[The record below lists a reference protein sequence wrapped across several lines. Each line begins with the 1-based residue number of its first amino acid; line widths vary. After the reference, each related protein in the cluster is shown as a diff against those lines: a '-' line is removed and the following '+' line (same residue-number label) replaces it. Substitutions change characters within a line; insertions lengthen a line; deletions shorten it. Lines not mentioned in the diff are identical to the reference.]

1 MKEFFRGLLGS
12 CLGVLLAMV
21 LVVLIFVGIGAVAA
35 SGKGGVKSA
44 ENAIIKLDLSMP
56 IPEKTD
62 NVQTD
67 FGSTAT
73 SHLGLRH
80 IMRLIDNAANDINVK
95 GIVINANS
103 LQMGQATLLQLR
115 GALNKFKESGKFVY
129 AYADS
134 YSQSSYF
141 LSSVADS
148 VFLNPNGDVGLQGY
162 GTVIPFFKRML
173 DKVGVDFNVF
183 YAGDFKSA
191 TEPFRR
197 EDMSPENRL
206 QTKEFLT
213 GMIKIMKSE
222 VGKSRKINET
232 TLDAIMT
239 DLKGRNGKLALENKL
254 VDALVYWDQF
264 EDVVKK
270 KAKLEDK
277 DKINYLS
284 IEDYNV
290 MAELT
295 EKGSYKNKIAVVYAE
310 GDVLYNTP
318 QKGTID
324 NKRYLKI
331 LDKIKRDDKIKAVV
345 LRVNSGGG
353 SALTSDIIWR
363 EIENIKAKGI
373 PVIASFGD
381 YAASGGYYIAA
392 GADTIVASPNTLTGS
407 IGVFSMLPN
416 VKKLMNDKLG
426 ILFDS
431 VRTHDLTLNLS
442 SVYPLS
448 EKEKL
453 YITESTNDIYKQF
466 LDRVAKGRNMPVDSV
481 HKYAQGRVWTG
492 SKAKEIGLV
501 DEIGFLSDAITIA
514 AKKAK
519 LESNYKIVEYPQ
531 IQKTFFEQMMEGIVK
546 QQSGEEEESS
556 MIKMNS
562 ETRYLYNLYNKFKS
576 IFSQEGVQ
584 AKMLWEFDFD

>member
-80 IMRLIDNAANDINVK
+80 IIRLIDNAANDINVK

-115 GALNKFKESGKFVY
+115 EALSKFKESEKFVY

-162 GTVIPFFKRML
+162 GTVIPFFKKMF

-213 GMIKIMKSE
+213 GMINIMKTE
-222 VGKSRKINET
+222 VGKSRKISET
-232 TLDAIMT
+232 SLDAIMT

-254 VDALVYWDQF
+254 VDGLVYWDQF

-270 KAKLEDK
+270 KAKLEAK
-277 DKINYLS
+277 DKVNYLS
-284 IEDYNV
+284 IDDYNV
-290 MAELT
+290 LAELT

-392 GADTIVASPNTLTGS
+392 GADTIVAAPNTLTGS

-431 VRTHDLTLNLS
+431 VKTHDLTLNLS

-466 LDRVAKGRNMPVDSV
+466 LDRVAKGRNMSVDTV

-501 DEIGFLSDAITIA
+501 DEIGFLSDAIAIA

-546 QQSGEEEESS
+546 QQSGEEEEAA

-562 ETRYLYNLYNKFKS
+562 ETRYLYNLYNKFKG

-584 AKMLWEFDFD
+584 AKMLWDFDFD

>member
-1 MKEFFRGLLGS
+1 MKEFFRGMLGS

-35 SGKGGVKSA
+35 SGKGGAKSA
-44 ENAIIKLDLSMP
+44 ENAVLKLDLSMP

-67 FGSTAT
+67 FGSTAS

-80 IMRLIDNAANDINVK
+80 IMRLINNAANDINVK

-115 GALNKFKESGKFVY
+115 DGLDSFKTSGKFVY

-134 YSQSSYF
+134 YSQSAYF

-162 GTVIPFFKRML
+162 GTVMPYFKRML
-173 DKVGVDFNVF
+173 DKIGVDFNVF

-197 EDMSPENRL
+197 EDMSPENKL
-206 QTKEFLT
+206 QTKEFLND
-213 GMIKIMKSE
+213 MISVMKTKISD
-222 VGKSRKINET
+222 SRKIDENK
-232 TLDAIMT
+232 LDEIMS
-239 DLKGRNGKLALENKL
+239 DLKGRNGKLALDNKL
-254 VDALVYWDQF
+254 VDGLAYWDQF
-264 EDVVKK
+264 EDIVRI
-270 KAKLEDK
+270 KASIDAK

-284 IEDYNV
+284 LDEYNLL
-290 MAELT
+290 AELT

-310 GDVLYNTP
+310 GDVLYDTP

-431 VRTHDLTLNLS
+431 VRTHDLSVNLS
-442 SVYPLS
+442 TVYALS

-453 YITESTNDIYKQF
+453 YLTESTNDIYKQF

-501 DEIGFLSDAITIA
+501 DEIGFLNDAIAIA

-519 LESNYKIVEYPQ
+519 LDSNYKIVEYPQ
-531 IQKTFFEQMMEGIVK
+531 IQKTFFEKMVEGIML
-546 QQSGEEEESS
+546 QQNEEEESA

-562 ETRYLYNLYNKFKS
+562 ETRYLYNIYNKFKS
-576 IFSQEGVQ
+576 IFTQEGVQ
-584 AKMLWEFDFD
+584 AKMMWEFDFD

>member
-21 LVVLIFVGIGAVAA
+21 LVILIFVGIGAVAA

-80 IMRLIDNAANDINVK
+80 IMRLIENAANDVNVK

-115 GALNKFKESGKFVY
+115 EGISKFKDSGKFVY

-197 EDMSPENRL
+197 EEMSPENRL

-213 GMIKIMKSE
+213 GMIKIMKAE
-222 VGKSRKINET
+222 VGKSRNINES

-254 VDALVYWDQF
+254 VDGLVYWDQF
-264 EDVVKK
+264 ETVVKK

-284 IEDYNV
+284 LEDYNV
-290 MAELT
+290 LAELS

-310 GDVLYNTP
+310 GDVLYNSP

-501 DEIGFLSDAITIA
+501 DEIGFLNDAITIA

-531 IQKTFFEQMMEGIVK
+531 IQKTFIEQMMEGIMK
-546 QQSGEEEESS
+546 QQSGEEEEAV
-556 MIKMNS
+556 MVKMNS